1 MANYAVQKAKYGG
14 MVGTIHPFTCQL
26 PAGNDPNA
34 GNYRSKLPAG
44 FLRCD
49 GSIFKQRDYPQL
61 AAVLGVGDSCKF
73 AKGELEDDEFQLPDI
88 GSKYIVPGSATGT
101 YLSENLSD
109 GNTPHVGAE
118 FEVTSNRG
126 ESAEVKYS
134 GNFTITGRT
143 GDVLGN
149 PFYAAPENSFTG
161 IITSSHF
168 QGHGHSSNA
177 QVLNCTGNYFVSPA
191 VGPSGDDS
199 HSGNNCRPFAG
210 NNLFN
215 LATPDG
221 TSAISAQHDHLI
233 TMPVSQNDYDHN
245 FKYTYATTQV
255 PANNLKTTVNI
266 TTQDVDTFDE
276 TVAPFLIVEYII
288 KY

>member
-14 MVGTIHPFTCQL
+14 MVGTIHPFTNQL
-26 PAGNDPNA
+26 PAENDPNS
-34 GNYRSKLPAG
+34 GNFRSQLPAG

-61 AAVLGVGDSCKF
+61 AEVLGIGENCKF
-73 AKGELEDDEFQLPDI
+73 AKGELQEDEFQLPDI
-88 GSKYIVPGSATGT
+88 GSKYIVPGGATGT
-101 YLSENLSD
+101 YLSQNLSD
-109 GNTPHVGAE
+109 GTTPHVGAE

-126 ESAEVKYS
+126 TSASVKYA

-149 PFYAAPENSFTG
+149 PFYASPENSFTG
-161 IITSSHF
+161 IVTSNHF

-177 QVLNCTGNYFVSPA
+177 QVLNCTGNYFVSPS
-191 VGPSGDDS
+191 VGPEGDDS

-210 NNLFN
+210 NTLFN
-215 LATPDG
+215 ISTPQG

-233 TMPVSQNDYDHN
+233 DMPVSQNDYDQN
-245 FKYTYATTQV
+245 FQYTYPTIQV
-255 PANNLKTTVNI
+255 PATSIETTVNI
-266 TTQDVDTFDE
+266 ITQDVDTFDE
-276 TVAPFLIVEYII
+276 TVAPFILVEYII